1 MTAEHLA
8 RVRLLARVR
17 QSMATQ
23 TARLGKRPMAA
34 WHLAGVRLFARVR
47 ETMTAQ
53 GARLAEHTP
62 ASGHLAYKV
71 HHLCVRAA
79 VPVQGARVSKRFRA
93 ARHLAYKGP
102 RPRMRVCVIRKFPGT
117 IEFLP
122 TLGIQAHVYRG
133 ASSVGASVR
142 RWVRLWRWG
151 RRQPRRDAV
160 LSLAFESLSAVMNVL
175 LA

>member
-1 MTAEHLA
+1 MGAQVA
-8 RVRLLARVR
+8 R
-17 QSMATQ
+17 
-23 TARLGKRPMAA
+23 
-34 WHLAGVRLFARVR
+34 F
-47 ETMTAQ
+47 
-53 GARLAEHTP
+53 AEHTP
-62 ASGHLAYKV
+62 ASAHLAYKV
-71 HHLCVRAA
+71 HHLCVRVA
-79 VPVQGARVSKRFRA
+79 VPAQAARVSKPFRA
-93 ARHLAYKGP
+93 GHHLAYKGP
-102 RPRMRVCVIRKFPGT
+102 CSRMRVCVIRKVART

-133 ASSVGASVR
+133 ASSVSASVR

>member
-1 MTAEHLA
+1 MLRVCVSAQVA
-8 RVRLLARVR
+8 RSGERLV
-17 QSMATQ
+17 
-23 TARLGKRPMAA
+23 AA
-34 WHLAGVRLFARVR
+34 WHLAGIRLFARVR
-47 ETMTAQ
+47 KAMAAQ

-62 ASGHLAYKV
+62 ASAHFAYKV

-79 VPVQGARVSKRFRA
+79 VPHQAARMSKPFRA
-93 ARHLAYKGP
+93 GHHLACKGP
-102 RPRMRVCVIRKFPGT
+102 CPRIRVCVIRKVART

-122 TLGIQAHVYRG
+122 TFGIQAHVYRG
-133 ASSVGASVR
+133 ASSVSASVR